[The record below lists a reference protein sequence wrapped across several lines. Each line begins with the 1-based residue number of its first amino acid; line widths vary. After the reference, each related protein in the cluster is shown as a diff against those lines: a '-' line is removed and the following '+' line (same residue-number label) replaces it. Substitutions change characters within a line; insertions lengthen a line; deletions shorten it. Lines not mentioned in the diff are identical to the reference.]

1 MQFSTTGHYNPII
14 SNVGSF
20 LANLPEIL
28 GALSTART
36 HYVIVAEFMDVR
48 YCQFWM
54 DDTGIVIGE
63 VISNLNIGDL
73 VALNADEETE
83 LLALGFSPPEEF
95 LNPNYTFEANSQ
107 SEMIRLV
114 RMIESAVLN
123 VLKETPTNPVEIR
136 SWEMGVS
143 KDMDRD
149 LIRSVSRNYYEYK
162 NCD

>member
-1 MQFSTTGHYNPII
+1 MQFSTTGHDNPII

-54 DDTGIVIGE
+54 DDAGAVMGE

-73 VALNADEETE
+73 VALTADEERE

-95 LNPNYTFEANSQ
+95 LNPNFTFEADSP
-107 SEMIRLV
+107 S
-114 RMIESAVLN
+114 RMIQLVQMISNAVLK
-123 VLKETPTNPVEIR
+123 VLKESPSNPVEIR
-136 SWEMGVS
+136 TWEMEVP
-143 KDMDRD
+143 KELDRD
-149 LIRSVSRNYYEYK
+149 LVRSFARNYLGS
-162 NCD
+162 D